1 MLLSTYHLEVYSPM
15 GQMWAWSLQWVQG
28 QRTCRSGNCS
38 HYGHNCGV
46 NVKCPHELLCFRT
59 LVSKQSL
66 AGVTI
71 WENCKVLGIES
82 SLKWVAR
89 GWLWTSPISFSLISD
104 SYMWLDAFY
113 FYHLVFPT
121 LMDCTL
127 GPTLDV
133 TGTIQDVAQFKEIQS
148 TSLGRPGIEPRA
160 VCWHLRPGSE
170 QKGARRRTMSEH
182 SRLAWPTSSSQNLK
196 DSTTSPSVHKV
207 FYGRYFTSRPKY
219 KICLCIPG

>member
-1 MLLSTYHLEVYSPM
+1 MCVCVCVCVCVFRHVHVIAQTQRSKDNSQE
-15 GQMWAWSLQWVQG
+15 SL
-28 QRTCRSGNCS
+28 
-38 HYGHNCGV
+38 
-46 NVKCPHELLCFRT
+46 
-59 LVSKQSL
+59 
-66 AGVTI
+66 
-71 WENCKVLGIES
+71 
-82 SLKWVAR
+82 
-89 GWLWTSPISFSLISD
+89 FSLHAGFQNQTSG
-104 SYMWLDAFY
+104 LNNNHFY
-113 FYHLVFPT
+113 LTDTF
-121 LMDCTL
+121 CW
-127 GPTLDV
+127 PTLDV